1 MVVLFNPPPSEEPI
15 QIERSKLSGIKLP
28 EIILNIL
35 AKIIENRLDVKI
47 AKYKCAKSIS
57 SN

>member
-1 MVVLFNPPPSEEPI
+1 MVVLFNPPPEEPI

-35 AKIIENRLDVKI
+35 AKIIENRLNVKI